1 MTSPTGS
8 PQTLTQLSPP
18 TVVVGGSTL
27 TGTAASE
34 YIQASGVGNGAG
46 TIVSGST
53 LTGATASAYIIA
65 NAEADGDGVALTV
78 GTNVI
83 PYSTNSATKVIIGSQ
98 TLSPGAQITVSGE
111 VLSLAP
117 GGESVVVISNGV
129 PVTTEAVGMNLMV
142 GTNLVP

>member
-1 MTSPTGS
+1 M
-8 PQTLTQLSPP
+8 
-18 TVVVGGSTL
+18 
-27 TGTAASE
+27 
-34 YIQASGVGNGAG
+34 
-46 TIVSGST
+46 
-53 LTGATASAYIIA
+53 
-65 NAEADGDGVALTV
+65 ALTV

-117 GGESVVVISNGV
+117 GGESIVVISNGV
-129 PVTTEAVGMNLMV
+129 PVTTEAVGMNPMV